1 MAEYIDL
8 NNTEVLT
15 EAGENAKLVVEEDG
29 ELKRIPASAVG
40 QVKTVNGVEP
50 DEAGNVGVS
59 YNNLLDK
66 PFYEEELLSVKP
78 TVDPNN
84 IGLAWRKVSDNN
96 LSTPLE
102 NGFNAQAWY
111 GDSNGTVNVMVV
123 GDLVIYGE
131 AFAVFVK
138 KANAVLDCMA
148 IGLDTFGFITIFPE
162 VGMYFLEK
170 PEPMPLLGLAVAGAS
185 EPEIAWDGSS
195 VRIKPLDAKF
205 LPEGAGGMVVNF
217 ALDTTGTT
225 SLKADKPFA
234 EVWETIKSNKSVS
247 AYMVVSAS
255 GIYSAMLLS
264 MVAATDPSDVDGKQL
279 IAFMTLDTT
288 GDNVKVLTL
297 KFYSDES
304 VEVKNHTL
312 ANYVS

>member
-50 DEAGNVGVS
+50 DGAGNVVVS
-59 YNNLLDK
+59 
-66 PFYEEELLSVKP
+66 
-78 TVDPNN
+78 
-84 IGLAWRKVSDNN
+84 G
-96 LSTPLE
+96 
-102 NGFNAQAWY
+102 
-111 GDSNGTVNVMVV
+111 
-123 GDLVIYGE
+123 
-131 AFAVFVK
+131 
-138 KANAVLDCMA
+138 
-148 IGLDTFGFITIFPE
+148 
-162 VGMYFLEK
+162 
-170 PEPMPLLGLAVAGAS
+170 
-185 EPEIAWDGSS
+185 
-195 VRIKPLDAKF
+195 
-205 LPEGAGGMVVNF
+205 LPEGVGGMVVNF

-247 AYMVVSAS
+247 AYTVVSAS
-255 GIYSAMLLS
+255 GTYSAMLLS

-279 IAFMTLDTT
+279 ITFMALDTT
-288 GDNVKVLTL
+288 GDNVKVITL

-312 ANYVS
+312 ENYVS